1 MCCAACAVLPVPRCV
16 CCAVQYEEIGE
27 EVVGKLDGMFAF
39 VLLNEKD
46 GSYIACRDAIGIC
59 PLYIGWGRD
68 GAHFPFAQNPKPRA
82 LNHGLGQGPYALNR
96 SQNPPSLG
104 ENNLLQFYI

>member
-1 MCCAACAVLPVPRCV
+1 MYAVL
-16 CCAVQYEEIGE
+16 CCPLLCSMQYEEIGE

-68 GAHFPFAQNPKPRA
+68 GTHHRICPLCIGWGRDGMHHCVRT
-82 LNHGLGQGPYALNR
+82 LRVR
-96 SQNPPSLG
+96 SCVDW
-104 ENNLLQFYI
+104 